1 MPIGLWVRPTIS
13 LLLSSMYSWTEQT
26 YLTCFTI
33 NWIVSI
39 DARSVKWISLVVLI
53 LQNSALIL
61 IMRYTRTSVEK
72 DQLYL
77 ASTAVVMSEGLK
89 TLTCLL
95 VLFQLVGS
103 TKDLGLFLRR
113 EVLHN
118 SSQAMKLGI
127 PALLYLIQVNYGR
140 NDDVH
145 RTTS

>member
-1 MPIGLWVRPTIS
+1 
-13 LLLSSMYSWTEQT
+13 
-26 YLTCFTI
+26 
-33 NWIVSI
+33 
-39 DARSVKWISLVVLI
+39 VKWISLVVLV

-61 IMRYTRTSVEK
+61 IMRYTRSSVEK

-95 VLFQLVGS
+95 VLSQLVGS
-103 TKDLGLFLRR
+103 TKDLGLLLRR

-127 PALLYLIQVNYGR
+127 PALLYLIQVNYKR
-140 NDDVH
+140 DDDVH